1 MGFVPRSK
9 AAGGPVGG
17 PEARSG
23 SRSLTEAGAS
33 MDGGP
38 YEALLDLAPMD
49 PRAWRRFRR
58 NKGALAGA
66 LLVLFVTATAA
77 LGPLLAP
84 YDPNEQFTHEL
95 LTERGVPVGLADV
108 KGFPLGADPIAR
120 DELSRLLHG
129 GSVSMQ
135 VAFFATGLAVV
146 IGLLVGVT
154 AGYFGG
160 ATDFTAMRL
169 VDVLLSIP
177 FLIIAIAIHR
187 AIDSPALWSLY
198 LLLGFLSW
206 TTLARVTRAKTMQVR
221 ELEYVEAARAL
232 GMGRMRILLRHV
244 MPNVIGPAIVI
255 GTTMVAQMII
265 VESAMS
271 FLGLG
276 VRPPQASWGS
286 MLKEGQELMAHSPRL
301 VLLPGVLIAMTV
313 FGFNLLGEGLRDALD
328 PKDY

>member
-1 MGFVPRSK
+1 
-9 AAGGPVGG
+9 
-17 PEARSG
+17 
-23 SRSLTEAGAS
+23 
-33 MDGGP
+33 
-38 YEALLDLAPMD
+38 MD

-58 NKGALAGA
+58 NRGALAGA
-66 LLVLFVTATAA
+66 ILVIMVTVTAVV
-77 LGPLLAP
+77 GPWIAP
-84 YDPNEQFTHEL
+84 HDPNEQFTDTL
-95 LTERGVPVGLADV
+95 LAEDGLPVGIGAQP
-108 KGFPLGADPIAR
+108 GFLLGADAIAR

-129 GSVSMQ
+129 GRVSMQ
-135 VAFFATGLAVV
+135 VAFFATALAVV
-146 IGLLVGVT
+146 LGLSIGVLTGF
-154 AGYFGG
+154 FGG
-160 ATDFTAMRL
+160 VLDFTGMRL

-187 AIDSPALWSLY
+187 AIDSPSLWSLY

-206 TTLARVTRAKTMQVR
+206 TTLARVTRSKAMQIR

-232 GMGRMRILLRHV
+232 GMNRGAIVLRHV
-244 MPNVIGPAIVI
+244 LPNVLGPAIVI

-286 MLKEGQELMAHSPRL
+286 MLHDGQSLLAHSPRL
-301 VLLPGVLIAMTV
+301 VLLPGLLIAMTV

>member
-1 MGFVPRSK
+1 
-9 AAGGPVGG
+9 
-17 PEARSG
+17 
-23 SRSLTEAGAS
+23 
-33 MDGGP
+33 
-38 YEALLDLAPMD
+38 MD

-66 LLVLFVTATAA
+66 VLVVTVTLTA
-77 LGPLLAP
+77 LVGPWIAP
-84 YDPNEQFTHEL
+84 HDPDAQFTHEL
-95 LTERGVPVGLADV
+95 LTEDGMPVGIGERP
-108 KGFPLGADPIAR
+108 GFLLGADAIAR
-120 DELSRLLHG
+120 DQLSRLLHG
-129 GSVSMQ
+129 GRVSMQ
-135 VAFFATGLAVV
+135 VAFFATALAVALGLG
-146 IGLLVGVT
+146 IGVLTGFLGGFVDF
-154 AGYFGG
+154 AG
-160 ATDFTAMRL
+160 MRL

-187 AIDSPALWSLY
+187 AIDSPSLWTLY

-206 TTLARVTRAKTMQVR
+206 TTLARVTRSKAMQVR

-232 GMGRMRILLRHV
+232 GVSRAAIVIRHV
-244 MPNVIGPAIVI
+244 LPNVLGPAIVI

-286 MLKEGQELMAHSPRL
+286 MLHDGQSLLAHSPRL
-301 VLLPGVLIAMTV
+301 VLLPGLLIAMTV

-328 PKDY
+328 PKDT